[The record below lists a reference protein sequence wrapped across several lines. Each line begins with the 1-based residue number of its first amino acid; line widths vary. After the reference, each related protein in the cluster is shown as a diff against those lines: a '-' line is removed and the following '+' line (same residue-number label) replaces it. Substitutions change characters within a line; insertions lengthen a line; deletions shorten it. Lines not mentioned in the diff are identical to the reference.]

1 VLSRWR
7 VHSFCADRPHAKWL
21 SLNNVLNFVRG
32 TMRSIATQSPPSSRQ
47 KIQAGTRALKTQPR
61 WRHKDLLP
69 VCCYSSYTKPLYD
82 RPYLID

>member
-21 SLNNVLNFVRG
+21 SLNNVVNFVRG
-32 TMRSIATQSPPSSRQ
+32 TMKSITTQSPPSWRQ
-47 KIQAGTRALKTQPR
+47 KIQAGTWEQKTQPR
-61 WRHKDLLP
+61 WRHKYPFPAMLLST
-69 VCCYSSYTKPLYD
+69 VSYD